1 MVELNLKQIINKL
14 DTEFAGDTRKIVF
27 WYDDMAN
34 FVDEIDQ
41 IKLKNVKI
49 WKLTGHNQF
58 QTKLLL
64 ERQDT
69 KSNYL
74 VYAPFPEPDIQEN
87 HLKDTMLYA
96 KRFYADRAS
105 LILVNLGGATGREI
119 KMLAEEIQTSIKNNF
134 GIQLHPEVIYL

>member
-69 KSNYL
+69 KSNYHNIK
-74 VYAPFPEPDIQEN
+74 P
-87 HLKDTMLYA
+87 
-96 KRFYADRAS
+96 RF
-105 LILVNLGGATGREI
+105 
-119 KMLAEEIQTSIKNNF
+119 
-134 GIQLHPEVIYL
+134 